1 MLAVFDHNE
10 QVLFFSFNGA
20 SLYVNL
26 KDTQWPRAR
35 SGQLETSGP
44 REEAFWRGCTVE
56 NFFGRHSAW
65 LQAIQ
70 DSVENI
76 MEKREEIADSG

>member
-1 MLAVFDHNE
+1 MSRFYSSALVVR
-10 QVLFFSFNGA
+10 VLR
-20 SLYVNL
+20 
-26 KDTQWPRAR
+26 TR
-35 SGQLETSGP
+35 SGLGHAQDSWRPLDPEMRLSG
-44 REEAFWRGCTVE
+44 EAVHWK